1 MIPAPTTA
9 TRTRAV
15 FRTVYGFVVAFRE
28 AFTILQTADVARL
41 SSFYV
46 DRLGFDRGYR
56 WPDDGEPVFL
66 VLSLGTF
73 SLGPSKSD
81 EPGLPGHVAFWLY
94 TDDVDQAVEE
104 ARREGVTVVAEPAD
118 TEWGERMAT
127 IADPDGNHVHL
138 GQREH

>member
-1 MIPAPTTA
+1 M
-9 TRTRAV
+9 
-15 FRTVYGFVVAFRE
+15 AFRE

-46 DRLGFDRGYR
+46 NRLGFERGYR
-56 WPDDGEPVFL
+56 WPAEGEPVFL
-66 VLSLGTF
+66 VVTLASF
-73 SLGPSKSD
+73 SLGLSQAD
-81 EPGLPGHVAFWLY
+81 APGPAGRVGFWLY

-127 IADPDGNHVHL
+127 ISDPDGNHVHI
-138 GQREH
+138 GQQE